1 MSTELSSITPNSY
14 ATAVAKPA
22 VVLPFRAAATETGAA
37 EQAGRETDEDSA
49 LTEAVA
55 ELNRYVAG
63 TRTDLRFAVDSDAGK
78 LVVSI
83 IDAENGQVLRQMPSL
98 EALRI
103 ARYLEHDR
111 LGLIRQ
117 RA

>member
-1 MSTELSSITPNSY
+1 MSTELSSITPHTY
-14 ATAVAKPA
+14 ATAAAKPA
-22 VVLPFRAAATETGAA
+22 VALPLPLAAKAAAADAEPENGATLGKA
-37 EQAGRETDEDSA
+37 IE
-49 LTEAVA
+49 

-63 TRTDLRFAVDSDAGK
+63 SRTDLRFAVDRDAGQ

-83 IDAENGQVLRQMPSL
+83 IDAESGQVLRQMPSL

>member
-1 MSTELSSITPNSY
+1 MSTELSSITSHAYPTAALRPAVALV
-14 ATAVAKPA
+14 ATATAKADQPA
-22 VVLPFRAAATETGAA
+22 PEVRDDHADLGKAIE
-37 EQAGRETDEDSA
+37 
-49 LTEAVA
+49 

-63 TRTDLRFAVDSDAGK
+63 SRTDLRFALDREAGQM
-78 LVVSI
+78 VVSI
-83 IDAENGQVLRQMPSL
+83 IDAESGQVLRQMPSL